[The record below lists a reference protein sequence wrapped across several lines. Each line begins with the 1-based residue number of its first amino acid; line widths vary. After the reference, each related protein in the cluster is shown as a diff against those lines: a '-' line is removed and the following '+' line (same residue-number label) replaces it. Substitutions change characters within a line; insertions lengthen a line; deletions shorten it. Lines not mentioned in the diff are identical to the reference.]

1 VIGPPPSRG
10 VWWMWKRF
18 LIAVFLIVGFAAG
31 ATATAGLLQVK
42 DIADAIKAGHNS
54 LALGKGAVDQPP
66 PGGAQTILI
75 LGSDKRLHNFG
86 GNKNVRSDT
95 ILLARLNPKGSS
107 TTLMSIPR
115 DLEVTIPGH
124 GQDKINAAYAIGGPT
139 LSAKVIK
146 HLLSTPAHRFKINH
160 IVNVNFSGFQRAVNY
175 LGCVYT
181 DVDRNYFNNN
191 APPAGGGDPYATIDI
206 QPGYQRLCGGDS
218 LDYVRFRHLDTDLI
232 RARRQQSFLR
242 DAADQYGAGR
252 LIKNRV
258 QLAKIFGR
266 YTQYD
271 HSLSTVKGLDK
282 LLSLVVFLGSKP
294 IVQVSFP
301 GQLPLDPK
309 TDPFVHLASQSL
321 LAKRVD
327 QFLTGDATPPPAPKP
342 AKSSRGTHHRK
353 GTKPSTVPGMVDAS
367 TLGESE
373 GTALGAG
380 VGLPVYY
387 PKLIP
392 VNARY
397 PSLVGKVYPRA
408 YTIDGPLHHRYK
420 SYRLTLEI
428 NGGVDGRYLGVQG
441 TTWKHPPLLDHVSET
456 RTVNHKR
463 LELFYDA
470 HRLRVVAW
478 RTSHGVYWVSNDL
491 RESIS
496 NRQLL
501 AMASSLTRIGSKG

>member
-1 VIGPPPSRG
+1 
-10 VWWMWKRF
+10 MWKRF
-18 LIAVFLIVGFAAG
+18 LIAVFLIVGLAAG

-42 DIADAIKAGHNS
+42 QIADAIKAGHNS
-54 LALGKGAVDQPP
+54 LKLGKGVVDQAPP
-66 PGGAQTILI
+66 DSPQTILI

-95 ILLARLNPKGSS
+95 ILLARLNPKGGA

-115 DLEVTIPGH
+115 DLEVSIPGH
-124 GQDKINAAYAIGGPT
+124 GRDKINAAYAIGGPS

-146 HLLSTPAHRFKINH
+146 QLLSTPQRPFKINH
-160 IVNVNFSGFQRAVNY
+160 IVNINFSGFQRAVNY

-191 APPAGGGDPYATIDI
+191 APPAGGGDPYATIDVR
-206 QPGYQRLCGGDS
+206 PGYQRLCGSAS

-232 RARRQQSFLR
+232 RARRQQTFLR

-252 LIKNRV
+252 LIKNRTE
-258 QLAKIFGR
+258 LARIFGR

-271 HSLSTVKGLDK
+271 HSLTTINGLNK
-282 LLSLVVFLGSKP
+282 LLDLVIFLGSKP
-294 IVQVSFP
+294 IVQVGFP

-321 LAKRVD
+321 LTRRVS
-327 QFLTGDATPPPAPKP
+327 QFLTGDAKPPPAPKP
-342 AKSSRGTHHRK
+342 ATTTHGKHRRR
-353 GTKPSTVPGMVDAS
+353 GTKPTGVPGMVDAT

-380 VGLPVYY
+380 VGMPVYY

-392 VNARY
+392 VSARY
-397 PSLVGKVYPRA
+397 PSMVGKVYPRA
-408 YTIDGPLHHRYK
+408 YSIDGPLHHPYR

-428 NGGVDGRYLGVQG
+428 NGGVDGRFVGVQG
-441 TTWKHPPLLDHVSET
+441 TTWQHPPILDHVGET

-463 LELFYDA
+463 LELFYNA
-470 HRLRVVAW
+470 KRLRVVAW
-478 RTSHGVYWVSNDL
+478 HTPRGVYWVSNDL
-491 RESIS
+491 SESLS
-496 NRQLL
+496 NQQLL